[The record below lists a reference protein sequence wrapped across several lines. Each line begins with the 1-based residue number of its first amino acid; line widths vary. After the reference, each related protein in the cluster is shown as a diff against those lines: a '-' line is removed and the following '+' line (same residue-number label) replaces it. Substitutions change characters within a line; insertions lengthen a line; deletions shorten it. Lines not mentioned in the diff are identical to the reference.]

1 MPPSFDRKWLLPLPA
16 LAGAIVL
23 APAAGAE
30 TAVGT
35 QPHAAQHRTAAH
47 HGANRTARPTAAA
60 TAAPATPTSAPALA
74 TRERQAQVA
83 RMVAAP
89 MPEPS
94 APESVVVT
102 GSMLQT
108 SNNSNANPVQI
119 ITARDI
125 QRTSAT
131 TLSDYLQRLP
141 SMGTSGTYNTSTN
154 GGGGIACPDI
164 RNLGS
169 NRVLVLVDGKR
180 QVQNGGAGSSCVD
193 LNTIPA
199 SMVESVE
206 ILKDGGSE
214 LYGADAVSGVIN
226 VKLKHDLTT
235 GNVTLKGGLTQYGD
249 NRTGMISAIKGFD
262 FDHHRGNIT
271 IGGQYLTQGSIMQ
284 RDRAWGYN
292 PQINNPAPGGT
303 IVHGSGITPTAT
315 PIVGGV
321 EMFPNGNGGFS
332 PLTASERYNYG
343 PQGTLYQYVQS
354 SAVTGDAHYDVSD
367 HLTLYA
373 NARYTHKSS
382 QAQLSSE
389 PLTGSVG
396 VNDLPAAFVLPAG
409 NPYNVWGKNVSM
421 YKRTTEFGPR
431 QYDSANDTWQVV
443 AGGKGTIVDNW
454 KYDASMTYGQTQNT
468 MRTQGMVNYAD
479 IMQELG
485 VSTAGRGVSYNPSVC
500 TSQPGCT
507 LFNPFQTWPDSAV
520 NYAKHTE
527 VDHATYQ
534 LRDFNL
540 RVNNNEV
547 VKLPYEGGGPIG
559 LALGLEHRSEQ
570 LSYYADPEVQAGNIA
585 GSYTSSTSGGFNAT
599 EIYGEAKIPLLHD
612 VRFARDLTIDAQGR
626 WSHYNT
632 FGNAQNWKTSI
643 NWAPVRDIRFRATLG
658 TSFRQPNVYELYGG
672 QSVGYPAAVDPCTR
686 PSYYGAT
693 AATVEANCARYGAN
707 LAHPSQAYANQ
718 LPTLEGGNPKL
729 RPEIGRTYTFGTV
742 VTPRWVPG
750 LSASVEY
757 WHTSLQN
764 TIGSVGT
771 QYIVDQCYT
780 GSSPGYCA
788 DISPRDANGQI
799 TMVNATMQNLGT
811 MNTDGIDFDLDYR
824 IRLTSL
830 DVLSVSNNFQELI
843 AYNVRP
849 YAGSPVLNGAG
860 RLYYAGGGAYAG
872 AGVAHPRVSD
882 YATVT
887 WTHGPYSITYMMN
900 YIGGM
905 KLNNGSKDL
914 LPASATYYKVP
925 GIFTQDITL
934 GYRLRQ
940 WTFQAGVNNLFDKNP
955 PFVPDGVINTDL
967 AAYGQNVIGRY
978 AFLQAGMDF

>member
-30 TAVGT
+30 TSVGT

-47 HGANRTARPTAAA
+47 HGANRTARPTTAA
-60 TAAPATPTSAPALA
+60 TAAPATPASAPAPA
-74 TRERQAQVA
+74 ARERQAQVA
-83 RMVAAP
+83 RLVAAP
-89 MPEPS
+89 MPGPS

-262 FDHHRGNIT
+262 FDHHRGNVT
-271 IGGQYLTQGSIMQ
+271 IGGQYLTQGAIMQ

-303 IVHGSGITPTAT
+303 IVYGSGITPTAT

-354 SAVTGDAHYDVSD
+354 AAATGDAHYDVSD

-382 QAQLSSE
+382 QAQLSPQ

-396 VNDLPAAFVLPAG
+396 VNDLPPAFVLPAG
-409 NPYNVWGKNVSM
+409 NPYNVWGHNVSM

-485 VSTAGRGVSYNPSVC
+485 VSTAGGRVSYDPSVC

-507 LFNPFQTWPDSAV
+507 LFNPFRTWPDSAV

-570 LSYYADPEVQAGNIA
+570 LSYYADPQVQAGNIA

-599 EIYGEAKIPLLHD
+599 EIYGEAKIPLLHN

-686 PSYYGAT
+686 PSYYGAA
-693 AATVEANCARYGAN
+693 AATVVANCARYGAN